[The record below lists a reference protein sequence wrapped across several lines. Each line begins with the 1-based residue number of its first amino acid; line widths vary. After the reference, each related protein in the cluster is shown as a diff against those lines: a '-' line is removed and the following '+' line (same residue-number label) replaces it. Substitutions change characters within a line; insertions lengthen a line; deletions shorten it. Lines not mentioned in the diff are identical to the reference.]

1 MAVKVNIELI
11 GNEEDVLSFVALCAK
26 IHMMCSLGTSNTI
39 PVVVDGDGSGD
50 LRFKAI
56 GELKDGPVDLIKSW
70 KETFGSEFK
79 DELEGEPCKEHYI
92 GE

>member
-50 LRFKAI
+50 LLLIVTGKQI
-56 GELKDGPVDLIKSW
+56 GRAHV
-70 KETFGSEFK
+70 
-79 DELEGEPCKEHYI
+79 
-92 GE
+92 